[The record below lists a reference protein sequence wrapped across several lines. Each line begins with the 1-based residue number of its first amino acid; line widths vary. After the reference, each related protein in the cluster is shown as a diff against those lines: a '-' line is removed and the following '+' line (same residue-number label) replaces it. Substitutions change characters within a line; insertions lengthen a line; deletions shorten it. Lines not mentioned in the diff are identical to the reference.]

1 MTTYSLDNQET
12 DGQFLAWADIL
23 SFFMTCAQTLESTQ
37 VVVCWLIR
45 ALYMK
50 VKWLERAV
58 TIHHC

>member
-23 SFFMTCAQTLESTQ
+23 FFFMTCAQTLGSTQ
-37 VVVCWLIR
+37 VVVCWLIG
-45 ALYMK
+45 ALSVK

-58 TIHHC
+58 TIHQC